1 MMATGKV
8 TAIVQEKGFGFI
20 RSAEVSRDVFVHRTA
35 IDRAI
40 PFDDTLIG
48 QSVSFEWQESPKGPR
63 ATSAWISEPAPQEVQ
78 S

>member
-1 MMATGKV
+1 MTASGKI

-20 RSAEVSRDVFVHRTA
+20 RSPDVDRDVFVHRTA

-40 PFDDTLIG
+40 PFDDTLVG
-48 QSVSFEWQESPKGPR
+48 QTVSFEWQESDKGPR
-63 ATSAWISEPAPQEVQ
+63 ATNMWISEPAPQEVQ